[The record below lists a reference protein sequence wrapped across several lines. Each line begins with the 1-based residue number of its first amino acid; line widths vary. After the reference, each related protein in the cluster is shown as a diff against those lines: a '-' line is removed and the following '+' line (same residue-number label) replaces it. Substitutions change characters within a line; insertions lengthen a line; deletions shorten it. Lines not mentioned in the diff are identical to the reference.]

1 MSRIPLRVRRAAA
14 AVLPAAA
21 LILLTLIACARP
33 SSAGS
38 GTEAEGDSIEFR
50 HARHITMVER
60 AGYTLV
66 ELADP
71 WKAGHVL
78 HRYALVPKDAPLPA
92 EAEAYTVVRTPLSR
106 AILFT
111 TVHCAL
117 VAELERKGS
126 VAGVADLKYVKQ
138 EWVQRG
144 VADGRI
150 VDCGNGMEPDI
161 ERIIDTNPDALLL
174 SPFEHSG
181 GYGKLEQTGVPI
193 VECADYME
201 EGALA
206 RAEWMRFYGRLFG
219 AGERADSLFSAVEH
233 HYLEL
238 TRLAAKTNGKERPR
252 VLMDKV
258 TGSVWYVPGGRSTMA
273 ELIRDAGGDYI
284 FADDTHS
291 GSVPLAF
298 ETVLDRAQEA
308 DVWLLRTQGD
318 TDLARERSGYTAFRA
333 YQTGQVWMCD
343 VEHSRFYEETPFH
356 PDRLLSEFYNIFSQP
371 QPHTR
376 YFLQNGRR

>member
-1 MSRIPLRVRRAAA
+1 MPRSRLCARRAAA
-14 AVLPAAA
+14 AALPAAA
-21 LILLTLIACARP
+21 LFLLTLLACARP
-33 SSAGS
+33 ASGS
-38 GTEAEGDSIEFR
+38 GGGEPAGDSIRFR
-50 HARHITMVER
+50 HARHLTMVER
-60 AGYTLV
+60 TGYTFV

-71 WKAGHVL
+71 WKAGRAL
-78 HRYALVPKDAPLPA
+78 HRYALVPEGAEVPA
-92 EAEAYTVVRTPLSR
+92 EAEAYTVVRTPLRR

-117 VAELERKGS
+117 AAELGGMNS

-150 VDCGNGMEPDI
+150 ADCGNGMEPDI

-219 AGERADSLFSAVEH
+219 AGERADSLFATVER
-233 HYLEL
+233 HYLQL
-238 TRLAAKTNGKERPR
+238 KRLAADGKGTRRPR

-258 TGSVWYVPGGRSTMA
+258 TGAVWYVPGGRSTMA
-273 ELIRDAGGDYI
+273 ELIRDAGGHYA

-308 DVWLLRTQGD
+308 DVWLMRTRGE
-318 TDLARERSGYTAFRA
+318 TDLAGERAGYTAFRA
-333 YQTGQVWMCD
+333 YQTGQVWMCN
-343 VEHSRFYEETPFH
+343 VERSPFYEETPFH
-356 PDRLLSEFYNIFSQP
+356 PDLLLDEFYNIFFQP
-371 QPHTR
+371 QPRTR
-376 YFLQNGRR
+376 YFMRSGQP